1 MKQTQLSPAQRLM
14 QEHPEAY
21 EQYMLIAFDGAEDF
35 YKQVL
40 PFLCVDNSSIY
51 KPAVNNFE
59 SSMHYGLF
67 LAIKEW
73 HAKLEEGRQAF
84 TRINDAG
91 LMTSLW
97 ILAHSPRP
105 VVTEENIGH
114 YMDTWHRLKE
124 TITLVDAVA
133 TVDSTWKDWLSSQKA
148 KHFAKIMLRLD
159 GQDAAA
165 RTKAHD
171 QELSDIQAAGLDD
184 DFDTLD
190 SIMEED
196 DDEAEHIPLNPS
208 TWAQLNESLG
218 GGFRRGEHHMFVVP
232 SGGGKTVMACQI
244 VTEMAY
250 SHKNVLFVST
260 EETLSAL
267 WPRMLS
273 SMSCHTSTRIPY
285 QRVKGRPKFRTYLP
299 DKLIELADEVMSQ
312 TKRHMLF
319 ADWTG
324 KREKKKNRTPKRYNI
339 DMIDSEIKKASEK
352 FAKQGEKLDIVIL
365 DWLGATLQDGVPANE
380 MRYVYAAAAKKMTE
394 VARAYDVATISMVQ
408 ATGKGS
414 DKAKLDHNDIAE
426 CHSLHHLAVACIGI
440 SHLKQSDTG
449 EGSAAS
455 DAFKELQCVNVSKSR
470 FGKPMTFWMREN
482 FDFMRFDLPTV
493 MY

>member
-21 EQYMLIAFDGAEDF
+21 EQYMLIAFDGDEDF

-40 PFLCVDNSSIY
+40 PFLCVDNSSVY

-59 SSMHYGLF
+59 SALHYGLF

-73 HAKLEEGRQAF
+73 HAKLKEGRQAF
-84 TRINDAG
+84 TRVNDAG

-105 VVTEENIGH
+105 VVTEDHISH
-114 YMDTWHRLKE
+114 YIDTWHRLKE

-133 TVDSTWKDWLSSQKA
+133 TVGSTWKEWLSAQKT
-148 KHFAKIMLRLD
+148 KHFAKVMLRLD
-159 GQDAAA
+159 GQDATA
-165 RTKAHD
+165 RTKEHER
-171 QELSDIQAAGLDD
+171 ELSEIQAAGLDD

-190 SIMEED
+190 SIMQEED
-196 DDEAEHIPLNPS
+196 NDAEHFPMSPS
-208 TWAQLNESLG
+208 VWAQLNESLG
-218 GGFRRGEHHMFVVP
+218 GGFRRGEHSMFVVP

-244 VTEMAY
+244 MADMAC
-250 SHKNVLFVST
+250 SCKNVLFVST
-260 EETLSAL
+260 EETLSDL
-267 WPRMLS
+267 WPRILS
-273 SMSCHTSTRIPY
+273 AMSYRTTTRVPY

-299 DKLIELADEVMSQ
+299 DTLIEMAEGVMNQ
-312 TKRHMLF
+312 IKHHMLF

-324 KREKKKNRTPKRYNI
+324 KREAKKNLEPKNYNI
-339 DMIDSEIKKASEK
+339 DMIDGEIKKASEK
-352 FAKQGEKLDIVIL
+352 FAKQGEKLDVVIL
-365 DWLGATLQDGVPANE
+365 DWLGATLQNGIPDKE
-380 MRYVYAAAAKKMTE
+380 IRHVYAAAAKKMCE

-440 SHLKQSDTG
+440 SHLKHKETG
-449 EGSAAS
+449 EGSAATDS
-455 DAFKELQCVNVSKSR
+455 FKDHQCFNVSKSR

-482 FDFMRFDLPTV
+482 FDFMRFDLPTTRD
-493 MY
+493 